1 MEIKGCI
8 IKIIITREP
17 LTQEFLKQ
25 VANNNCFQL
34 FNDGDPFVIKEL
46 NERKHV
52 KIVNFS
58 VNPSVRY
65 VQK

>member
-34 FNDGDPFVIKEL
+34 FNDGDPY
-46 NERKHV
+46 HV
-52 KIVNFS
+52 ETS
-58 VNPSVRY
+58 
-65 VQK
+65 